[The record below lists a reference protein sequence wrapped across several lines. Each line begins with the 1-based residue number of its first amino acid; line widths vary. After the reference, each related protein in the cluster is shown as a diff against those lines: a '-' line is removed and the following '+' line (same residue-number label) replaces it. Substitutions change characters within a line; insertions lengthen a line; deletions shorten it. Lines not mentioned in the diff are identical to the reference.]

1 MRQTINLT
9 EAGLDSTVRL
19 AEVKLDGSDTGSE
32 CGPEYGPECIK
43 GNVIICPGG
52 AYRWHSPRE
61 ALPVA
66 KAFAA
71 QGWKPWI
78 LYYKVSVHGEVL
90 GTAPL
95 CQAAAA
101 VRKVRAASP
110 GRPVILCGFSA
121 GGHVAASLGVHW
133 NDEHLFAGE
142 DCSVIRPDGLILG
155 YPVITAGK
163 YAHRES
169 MEMLAGPDPAAV
181 DPAAAEGD
189 SAGPDSVAAEGN
201 SAGSYSAAAEGDSAG
216 PGYYSLEKYVD
227 AQTPPA
233 FIWHT
238 AGDSTVAVQ
247 NSLCF
252 AESLA
257 AKGVPFELHIYPYG
271 EHGLSLATREVEE
284 AEKQRYA
291 DPHVAGWFDQCA
303 QWLDLVFLH
312 PHASA

>member
-1 MRQTINLT
+1 M
-9 EAGLDSTVRL
+9 
-19 AEVKLDGSDTGSE
+19 
-32 CGPEYGPECIK
+32 
-43 GNVIICPGG
+43 
-52 AYRWHSPRE
+52 
-61 ALPVA
+61 A

-142 DCSVIRPDGLILG
+142 DRSVIRPDGLILG

-181 DPAAAEGD
+181 EEDSAGSDPAAAEGD
-189 SAGPDSVAAEGN
+189 P
-201 SAGSYSAAAEGDSAG
+201 AG
-216 PGYYSLEKYVD
+216 PGYYGLEAYVD

>member
-1 MRQTINLT
+1 MRQTIDIT
-9 EAGLDSTVRL
+9 EAGLKPPARL
-19 AEVKLDGSDTGSE
+19 AEVTLDGSDTG
-32 CGPEYGPECIK
+32 PEYGSECIK

-78 LYYKVSVHGEVL
+78 LYYTVSVHGETL

-95 CQAAAA
+95 CQAAGA
-101 VRKVRAASP
+101 VRRVRAASP

-133 NDEHLFAGE
+133 NDECLFAGE
-142 DCSVIRPDGLILG
+142 DRSVIRPDGLILG

-169 MEMLAGPDPAAV
+169 MEMLAGPDPAA
-181 DPAAAEGD
+181 
-189 SAGPDSVAAEGN
+189 AEGN
-201 SAGSYSAAAEGDSAG
+201 LAG
-216 PGYYSLEKYVD
+216 PGYYGLEAHGD

-257 AKGVPFELHIYPYG
+257 AKGVPFEMHIYPYG
-271 EHGLSLATREVEE
+271 EHGLSLATMEVEE
-284 AEKQRYA
+284 PEKHRYA
-291 DPHVAGWFDQCA
+291 DAHVAGWFEQCV
-303 QWLDLVFLH
+303 QWLDLVFPN
-312 PHASA
+312 PHDPA

>member
-1 MRQTINLT
+1 MRQTIDIT
-9 EAGLDSTVRL
+9 EAGLKPPARL
-19 AEVKLDGSDTGSE
+19 AEVTLDGSDTG
-32 CGPEYGPECIK
+32 PEYGSECIK

-78 LYYKVSVHGEVL
+78 LYYTVSVHGETL

-95 CQAAAA
+95 CQAAGA
-101 VRKVRAASP
+101 VRRVRAASP

-133 NDEHLFAGE
+133 NDECLFAGE
-142 DCSVIRPDGLILG
+142 DRSVIRPDGLILG

-169 MEMLAGPDPAAV
+169 MEMLAGPN
-181 DPAAAEGD
+181 PAAAEG
-189 SAGPDSVAAEGN
+189 N
-201 SAGSYSAAAEGDSAG
+201 LAG
-216 PGYYSLEKYVD
+216 PGYYGLEAHVD

-257 AKGVPFELHIYPYG
+257 AKGVPFEMHIYPYG
-271 EHGLSLATREVEE
+271 EHGLSLATMEVEE
-284 AEKQRYA
+284 PEKHRYA
-291 DPHVAGWFDQCA
+291 DAHVAGWFEQCV
-303 QWLDLVFLH
+303 QWLDLVFPN
-312 PHASA
+312 PHDPA

>member
-1 MRQTINLT
+1 MRQTIDIT
-9 EAGLDSTVRL
+9 EAGLKPPARL
-19 AEVKLDGSDTGSE
+19 AEVTLDGSDTG
-32 CGPEYGPECIK
+32 PEYGSECIK

-78 LYYKVSVHGEVL
+78 LYYTVSVHGETL

-95 CQAAAA
+95 CQAAGA
-101 VRKVRAASP
+101 VRRVRAASP

-133 NDEHLFAGE
+133 NDECLFAGE
-142 DCSVIRPDGLILG
+142 DRSVIRPDGLILG

-181 DPAAAEGD
+181 EEDSAGSDPAAAEGD
-189 SAGPDSVAAEGN
+189 P
-201 SAGSYSAAAEGDSAG
+201 AG
-216 PGYYSLEKYVD
+216 PGYYGLEAYVD

-257 AKGVPFELHIYPYG
+257 AKGVPFEMHIYPYG
-271 EHGLSLATREVEE
+271 EHGLSLATMEVEE
-284 AEKQRYA
+284 PEKHRYA
-291 DPHVAGWFDQCA
+291 DAHVAGWFEQCV
-303 QWLDLVFLH
+303 QWLDLVFPN
-312 PHASA
+312 PHDPA

>member
-1 MRQTINLT
+1 MRQTIDIT

-169 MEMLAGPDPAAV
+169 MEMLAGPDPAA
-181 DPAAAEGD
+181 
-189 SAGPDSVAAEGN
+189 AEGN
-201 SAGSYSAAAEGDSAG
+201 LAG
-216 PGYYSLEKYVD
+216 PGYYGLEAHVD

-257 AKGVPFELHIYPYG
+257 AKGVPFEMHIYPYG
-271 EHGLSLATREVEE
+271 EHGLSLATMEVEE
-284 AEKQRYA
+284 PEKHRYA
-291 DPHVAGWFDQCA
+291 DAHVAGWFEQCV
-303 QWLDLVFLH
+303 QWLDLVFPN
-312 PHASA
+312 PHDPA

>member
-1 MRQTINLT
+1 M
-9 EAGLDSTVRL
+9 
-19 AEVKLDGSDTGSE
+19 
-32 CGPEYGPECIK
+32 
-43 GNVIICPGG
+43 
-52 AYRWHSPRE
+52 
-61 ALPVA
+61 
-66 KAFAA
+66 
-71 QGWKPWI
+71 
-78 LYYKVSVHGEVL
+78 
-90 GTAPL
+90 
-95 CQAAAA
+95 
-101 VRKVRAASP
+101 
-110 GRPVILCGFSA
+110 
-121 GGHVAASLGVHW
+121 AASLGVHW

-142 DCSVIRPDGLILG
+142 DRSVIRPDGLILG

-169 MEMLAGPDPAAV
+169 MEMLAGPDPAAAEE
-181 DPAAAEGD
+181 DSAGSDSAAAEDSAGSNPAAAEGN
-189 SAGPDSVAAEGN
+189 PT
-201 SAGSYSAAAEGDSAG
+201 GSDSAAAERASAG
-216 PGYYSLEKYVD
+216 PGYYSLEAYVD

>member
-169 MEMLAGPDPAAV
+169 MEMLAGPDPAAAEEDSAGA

-189 SAGPDSVAAEGN
+189 P
-201 SAGSYSAAAEGDSAG
+201 AG
-216 PGYYSLEKYVD
+216 PGYYGLEAYVD

-291 DPHVAGWFDQCA
+291 NPHVAGWFDQCA

>member
-1 MRQTINLT
+1 MRQTIDIT
-9 EAGLDSTVRL
+9 EAGLKPPARL
-19 AEVKLDGSDTGSE
+19 AEVTLDGSDTG
-32 CGPEYGPECIK
+32 PEYGSECIK

-78 LYYKVSVHGEVL
+78 LYYTVSVHGETL

-95 CQAAAA
+95 CQAAGA
-101 VRKVRAASP
+101 VRRVRAASP

-133 NDEHLFAGE
+133 NDECLFAGE
-142 DCSVIRPDGLILG
+142 DRSVIRPDGLILG

-169 MEMLAGPDPAAV
+169 MEMLAGPDPAA
-181 DPAAAEGD
+181 
-189 SAGPDSVAAEGN
+189 AEGN
-201 SAGSYSAAAEGDSAG
+201 LAG
-216 PGYYSLEKYVD
+216 PGYYGLEAHVD
-227 AQTPPA
+227 EQTPPA

-257 AKGVPFELHIYPYG
+257 AKGVPFEMHIYPYG
-271 EHGLSLATREVEE
+271 EHGLSLATMEVEE
-284 AEKQRYA
+284 PEKHRYA
-291 DPHVAGWFDQCA
+291 DAHVAGWFEQCV
-303 QWLDLVFLH
+303 QWLDLVFPN
-312 PHASA
+312 PHDPA

>member
-169 MEMLAGPDPAAV
+169 MEMLAGPDPAA
-181 DPAAAEGD
+181 AAEED
-189 SAGPDSVAAEGN
+189 SAGPDPAV
-201 SAGSYSAAAEGDSAG
+201 AEGDPAG
-216 PGYYSLEKYVD
+216 PGYYSLEAYVD

-238 AGDSTVAVQ
+238 AGDSMVAVQ

>member
-32 CGPEYGPECIK
+32 YGPEYGPECIK

-133 NDEHLFAGE
+133 NDEHLFAWE

-181 DPAAAEGD
+181 EGILR
-189 SAGPDSVAAEGN
+189 GQI
-201 SAGSYSAAAEGDSAG
+201 
-216 PGYYSLEKYVD
+216 LRR
-227 AQTPPA
+227 Q
-233 FIWHT
+233 
-238 AGDSTVAVQ
+238 
-247 NSLCF
+247 
-252 AESLA
+252 
-257 AKGVPFELHIYPYG
+257 KGILQGRI
-271 EHGLSLATREVEE
+271 LRR
-284 AEKQRYA
+284 QRGILRGR
-291 DPHVAGWFDQCA
+291 DTIVWKRT
-303 QWLDLVFLH
+303 
-312 PHASA
+312 

>member
-1 MRQTINLT
+1 MRQTINIT
-9 EAGLDSTVRL
+9 EAGLKPLARL
-19 AEVKLDGSDTGSE
+19 AEVTLDGSDT
-32 CGPEYGPECIK
+32 GPEYGPECIK

-66 KAFAA
+66 RAFAA

-78 LYYKVSVHGEVL
+78 LYYTVSVHGETL

-95 CQAAAA
+95 CQAAGA
-101 VRKVRAASP
+101 VRRVRAASP
-110 GRPVILCGFSA
+110 GCPVILCGFSA

-133 NDEHLFAGE
+133 NDECLFAVE
-142 DCSVIRPDGLILG
+142 DRSVIRPDGLILG

-169 MEMLAGPDPAAV
+169 MEMLAGPDPAA
-181 DPAAAEGD
+181 
-189 SAGPDSVAAEGN
+189 SEGN
-201 SAGSYSAAAEGDSAG
+201 LAG
-216 PGYYSLEKYVD
+216 PGYYGLEAHVD

-257 AKGVPFELHIYPYG
+257 DKGVPFEMHIYPYG
-271 EHGLSLATREVEE
+271 EHGLSLATMEVEE
-284 AEKQRYA
+284 PEKHRYA
-291 DPHVAGWFDQCA
+291 DAHVAGWFEQCV
-303 QWLDLVFLH
+303 QWLDLVF
-312 PHASA
+312 PNPQAPA

>member
-142 DCSVIRPDGLILG
+142 DRSVIRPDGLILG

-169 MEMLAGPDPAAV
+169 MEMLAGPDPAAAEEDSAGA

-189 SAGPDSVAAEGN
+189 P
-201 SAGSYSAAAEGDSAG
+201 AG
-216 PGYYSLEKYVD
+216 PGYYGLEAYVD

>member
-78 LYYKVSVHGEVL
+78 LYYKVSVHSEVL

-169 MEMLAGPDPAAV
+169 MEMLAGPDPAA
-181 DPAAAEGD
+181 AEED
-189 SAGPDSVAAEGN
+189 SAGSDPAV
-201 SAGSYSAAAEGDSAG
+201 AEGDSAG
-216 PGYYSLEKYVD
+216 PGYYSLEAYVD

>member
-142 DCSVIRPDGLILG
+142 DRSVIRPDGLILG

-181 DPAAAEGD
+181 EEDSAGSDPAAAEGD
-189 SAGPDSVAAEGN
+189 P
-201 SAGSYSAAAEGDSAG
+201 AG
-216 PGYYSLEKYVD
+216 PGYYGLEAYVD

>member
-1 MRQTINLT
+1 M
-9 EAGLDSTVRL
+9 
-19 AEVKLDGSDTGSE
+19 
-32 CGPEYGPECIK
+32 
-43 GNVIICPGG
+43 
-52 AYRWHSPRE
+52 
-61 ALPVA
+61 
-66 KAFAA
+66 
-71 QGWKPWI
+71 
-78 LYYKVSVHGEVL
+78 
-90 GTAPL
+90 
-95 CQAAAA
+95 
-101 VRKVRAASP
+101 
-110 GRPVILCGFSA
+110 
-121 GGHVAASLGVHW
+121 AASLGVHW

-181 DPAAAEGD
+181 EGDPAGSDPAAAEGNP
-189 SAGPDSVAAEGN
+189 AGPD
-201 SAGSYSAAAEGDSAG
+201 SAAAEGNPAG
-216 PGYYSLEKYVD
+216 PGYYSLEAYVD

-284 AEKQRYA
+284 VEKQRYA